1 MASGVR
7 MTVKGMKEVGQRLR
21 AYPDNVLA
29 EIEAELFE
37 VGSEVEAEAKELVPV
52 DSGYL
57 RSTGFTIGQ
66 SLRDLSPGAAPSPEA
81 IQRVID
87 EDTPLVVVGF
97 SAVYALN
104 VHENP
109 RAGKTGGVSPR
120 GKLYRTWARVGQW
133 KFLETPMKRMV
144 PKIRQRLQERLGKA
158 LRRRAVHV
166 RRVGRG

>member
-1 MASGVR
+1 MANGVR

-21 AYPDNVLA
+21 AFDDNAIA
-29 EIEAELFE
+29 EIEVELFE
-37 VGSEVEAEAKELVPV
+37 IGSEVEAEAKELVPV

-57 RSTGFTIGQ
+57 RSTGFTIAQ
-66 SLRDLSPGAAPSPEA
+66 SLRDLSPGARPSAETLQKA
-81 IQRVID
+81 LD
-87 EDTPLVVVGF
+87 DDTPLVVVGF
-97 SAVYALN
+97 SAAYALY

-144 PKIRQRLQERLGKA
+144 PQLRQRLQERLGKA